1 MDDRLRQAVS
11 IQPLLIGGNPFA
23 TTSIY
28 ARIHYLERRWGV
40 YFALGGTGALVA
52 ALRRLAEEQG
62 IELRLSTT
70 LKRALID
77 RGRAVGVQL
86 ASGVQLKSDIV
97 VSNAD
102 PCHLYREMI
111 DRRHLGASTRL
122 KLRSDLTKRGAVPIH
137 H

>member
-11 IQPLLIGGNPFA
+11 IRPLLIGGNPFA
-23 TTSIY
+23 TTRIY

-40 YFALGGTGALVA
+40 YFAMGGTGALVA

-62 IELRLSTT
+62 IELRLATT
-70 LKRALID
+70 VKRVL
-77 RGRAVGVQL
+77 
-86 ASGVQLKSDIV
+86 
-97 VSNAD
+97 
-102 PCHLYREMI
+102 I